1 MTSGKFNEVKLG
13 DVIISANTG
22 LDAIKRA
29 PIVDYNTGIKCL
41 RIQDISQ
48 NKLFDSWGFCEV
60 EENNFNRFS
69 LKKGDILVARTG
81 ATIGVNIQI
90 KDNLTAVY
98 NNGLIRLKINNEI
111 ANNKFVF
118 YNLQTQ
124 YYKNF
129 INAISAGTS
138 TQPNMQI
145 NSLLSFEIP
154 FPPLE
159 IQEKIAR
166 ILLSLDDKIELNN
179 KINQNLEQQAQAIFK
194 YWFVDFENP
203 KRKTCKAE
211 EYFSIS
217 IGKTPPRKEPEWF
230 SLNSIDKK
238 WVSISD
244 MGNCG
249 VFILNSSEYLKDSAI
264 DKFNIVLVPKDT
276 VILSFKLTVGR
287 VAITNEEMTTNEAIA
302 HFKTDNKKIKEY
314 LYCYLK
320 NYNFQTMG
328 STSSIATA
336 VNSKIIKSMPFII
349 PTDDEIEKFHQVAK
363 FIFEKIRIN
372 QIENEK
378 LEQLRDTLLPKLMSG
393 EIDVDRVNP

>member
-1 MTSGKFNEVKLG
+1 MT
-13 DVIISANTG
+13 
-22 LDAIKRA
+22 
-29 PIVDYNTGIKCL
+29 
-41 RIQDISQ
+41 QD
-48 NKLFDSWGFCEV
+48 
-60 EENNFNRFS
+60 
-69 LKKGDILVARTG
+69 
-81 ATIGVNIQI
+81 
-90 KDNLTAVY
+90 
-98 NNGLIRLKINNEI
+98 
-111 ANNKFVF
+111 
-118 YNLQTQ
+118 
-124 YYKNF
+124 
-129 INAISAGTS
+129 
-138 TQPNMQI
+138 
-145 NSLLSFEIP
+145 
-154 FPPLE
+154 
-159 IQEKIAR
+159 KIAH
-166 ILLSLDDKIELNN
+166 ILSSLDDKIELNN

-194 YWFVDFENP
+194 SWFVDFENP

-320 NYNFQTMG
+320 KYNFQTMG

-378 LEQLRDTLLPKLMSG
+378 LTQLRDTLLPKLMSG
-393 EIDVDRVNP
+393 EIDVDKI

>member
-194 YWFVDFENP
+194 SWFVDFENP

-378 LEQLRDTLLPKLMSG
+378 LKQFRDTLLPKLMSG

>member
-1 MTSGKFNEVKLG
+1 MTSSKFNEVKLG

-194 YWFVDFENP
+194 SWFVDFENP

-378 LEQLRDTLLPKLMSG
+378 LTQLRDTLLPKLMSG
-393 EIDVDRVNP
+393 EIDVDKI

>member
-159 IQEKIAR
+159 IQEKIACV
-166 ILLSLDDKIELNN
+166 LSSLDDKIELNN

-194 YWFVDFENP
+194 SWFVDFENP

-230 SLNSIDKK
+230 SLNSIDRK

-249 VFILNSSEYLKDSAI
+249 VFILNSSEYIKDSAI

-349 PTDDEIEKFHQVAK
+349 PTDDKIEKFHQVAK

-378 LEQLRDTLLPKLMSG
+378 LTQLRDTLLPKLMSG
-393 EIDVDRVNP
+393 EIDVDKI